1 MLAVERRTALVL
13 GANNPLNRREIELA
27 EGIVLC
33 TKQTSSPSIGPYR
46 LLFAY
51 AFVRAESEQNSS
63 HPTFPARSA
72 VEAKSRTHSDQG
84 KQESRIPGGMAV

>member
-33 TKQTSSPSIGPYR
+33 TKQTSSPSIG
-46 LLFAY
+46 L
-51 AFVRAESEQNSS
+51 
-63 HPTFPARSA
+63 
-72 VEAKSRTHSDQG
+72 
-84 KQESRIPGGMAV
+84 SRIDPTIHNRPAYECLHPFRPFPGMKQQSVHVVRPFIDGKPCERH

>member
-33 TKQTSSPSIGPYR
+33 TKQCPYR
-46 LLFAY
+46 K
-51 AFVRAESEQNSS
+51 SNSN
-63 HPTFPARSA
+63 
-72 VEAKSRTHSDQG
+72 VL
-84 KQESRIPGGMAV
+84 MV